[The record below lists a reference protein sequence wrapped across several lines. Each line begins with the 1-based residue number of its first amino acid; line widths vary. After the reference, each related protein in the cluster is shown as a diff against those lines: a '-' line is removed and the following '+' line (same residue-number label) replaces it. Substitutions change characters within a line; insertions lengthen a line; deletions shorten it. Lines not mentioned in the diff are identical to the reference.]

1 MESLCLEV
9 PGIGTD
15 IRGVRDLLEGGCGLI
30 VPVGDAWA
38 LAEAMEFMLENPK
51 ERAEMGRNGR
61 AKMAGYDIEHILKL
75 HEELYARAL
84 GS

>member
-30 VPVGDAWA
+30 VPVGDAWS
-38 LAEAMEFMLENPK
+38 LAEAMDFVLEHPE
-51 ERAEMGRNGR
+51 ERVNNG
-61 AKMAGYDIEHILKL
+61 A
-75 HEELYARAL
+75 
-84 GS
+84 